1 MTSMMRERNTRLHA
15 LIGAV
20 CPIDGLKIP
29 NWNDK
34 SGWEIHFAPQAT
46 DQEKSEAQAVLDAFE
61 I

>member
-1 MTSMMRERNTRLHA
+1 MHERNTRLHA
-15 LIGAV
+15 LISAV

-34 SGWEIHFAPQAT
+34 SGREIHFASQAT
-46 DQEKSEAQAVLDAFE
+46 DQEKSEAQAILDAFE